1 MAQLGQ
7 RKLKYQRPG
16 LYWHA
21 LHETVKVEA
30 GEEAQYGA
38 LG

>member
-16 LYWHA
+16 LFWHP
-21 LHETVKVEA
+21 LHEAERSEP
-30 GEEAQYGA
+30 GEEEDGTAG
-38 LG
+38 